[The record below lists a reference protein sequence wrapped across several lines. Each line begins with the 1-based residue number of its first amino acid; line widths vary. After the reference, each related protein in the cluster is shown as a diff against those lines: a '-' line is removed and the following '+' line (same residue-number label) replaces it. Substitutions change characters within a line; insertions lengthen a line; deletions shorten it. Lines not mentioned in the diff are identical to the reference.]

1 MTYRRTLRELAFET
15 HGVVTSRSA
24 QSVGVPSVELRK
36 LAARGALTRLGQG
49 VYRMDEAP
57 AGELDEYAQAVALV
71 GDGAVLADEAVLAA
85 HHLAQVNL
93 RRIRVASSRRVRARL
108 PGTVEVI
115 RRDVPEHQRDSIDG
129 VPAMTIESA
138 ILGAH
143 GRIMT
148 ERLVEAAHQ
157 ARERGLLDPDAEA
170 RIVAALGTSTRSTFQ
185 G

>member
-24 QSVGVPSVELRK
+24 EAAGVPTVELRK

-71 GDGAVLADEAVLAA
+71 GEGAVLADEAVLAA

-93 RRIRVASSRRVRARL
+93 RRIRVASGRRVRAQL

-115 RRDVPEHQRDSIDG
+115 RRAVPEDQRDSIEG
-129 VPAMTIESA
+129 VPAMTVESA
-138 ILGAH
+138 ILGAR

-148 ERLVEAAHQ
+148 DRLIEATHQ
-157 ARERGLLDPDAEA
+157 ARERGLLHPDAEA
-170 RIVAALGTSTRSTFQ
+170 RIIAALGAS
-185 G
+185 